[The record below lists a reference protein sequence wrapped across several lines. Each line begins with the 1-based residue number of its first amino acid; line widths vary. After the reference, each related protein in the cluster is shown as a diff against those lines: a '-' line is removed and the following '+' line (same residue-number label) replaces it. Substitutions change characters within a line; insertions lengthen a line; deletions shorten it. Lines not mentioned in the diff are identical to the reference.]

1 MNLSQFLRLTGA
13 GLAVGLAL
21 TLAAPASAK
30 VLARV
35 NGAEITDEDVKIA
48 MEDIGSSLPQQIEG
62 PARQAYILDY
72 LIDAKLVAQKAEADK
87 MGEGPEF
94 AKKVAY
100 YRDKVLMEDLLGKVA
115 KDAATDTAIQKT
127 YDDVA
132 KQQKPEEE
140 VRARHILVESE
151 PDAQAALKRV
161 KGGEDFAKVANEMSK
176 DPGSKGGEL
185 GWFTKER
192 MVPEFAEAA
201 FKMQPGQISDPVKW
215 QFGWHIIQLEER
227 RQKQFPSLDQV
238 RDQVTRYVVQKS
250 QSELILKLR
259 EEAKVDRTE
268 PEKPADAAPAPRTGV
283 EGSGQSLRACILLEI
298 GALDAGLA
306 RPQSE
311 AKVTAHACAPSA
323 FLPPEERRW
332 PVPLRSLRSRP
343 NPPPTCRGSR
353 ACASRRRGGHPLQGA
368 HRRAA
373 AAVRRRARGGGGLH
387 EIAMPVR
394 ARSTGAAPSS
404 RAARRGRWS
413 SIPATPT
420 PSPASAAS
428 TRSARRDS
436 PRRRRGCEADE
447 MFLASTGVIGEPLDA
462 GKFDARARDGSRA
475 RPPGSLAR
483 RRARDHD
490 DRHFSEGRER
500 DGRRSAA
507 SGDASAASPRAP
519 A

>member
-1 MNLSQFLRLTGA
+1 MKSYQLLRLTGA
-13 GLAVGLAL
+13 AFAVAMAAALA
-21 TLAAPASAK
+21 TSASAK

-48 MEDIGSSLPQQIEG
+48 LEDIGQSLPQQIEG

-115 KDAATDTAIQKT
+115 KDAASDTAIQKT

-151 PDAQAALKRV
+151 ADAQAALKRV

-201 FKMQPGQISDPVKW
+201 FKMQPGQISDPVKS
-215 QFGWHIIQLEER
+215 QFGWHIIQVEER
-227 RQKQFPSLDQV
+227 RQKQFPPLDQV

-259 EEAKVDRTE
+259 EEAKVERTE
-268 PEKPADAAPAPRTGV
+268 PEKPAEAAPGAAATPAPAAETKTPANPAAPA
-283 EGSGQSLRACILLEI
+283 
-298 GALDAGLA
+298 
-306 RPQSE
+306 
-311 AKVTAHACAPSA
+311 
-323 FLPPEERRW
+323 
-332 PVPLRSLRSRP
+332 
-343 NPPPTCRGSR
+343 
-353 ACASRRRGGHPLQGA
+353 
-368 HRRAA
+368 
-373 AAVRRRARGGGGLH
+373 
-387 EIAMPVR
+387 
-394 ARSTGAAPSS
+394 SS
-404 RAARRGRWS
+404 S
-413 SIPATPT
+413 
-420 PSPASAAS
+420 
-428 TRSARRDS
+428 
-436 PRRRRGCEADE
+436 
-447 MFLASTGVIGEPLDA
+447 
-462 GKFDARARDGSRA
+462 K
-475 RPPGSLAR
+475 
-483 RRARDHD
+483 
-490 DRHFSEGRER
+490 
-500 DGRRSAA
+500 
-507 SGDASAASPRAP
+507 
-519 A
+519 

>member
-100 YRDKVLMEDLLGKVA
+100 YRDKVLMEDLLGKTA

-161 KGGEDFAKVANEMSK
+161 TGGEDFAKVANEMSK

-201 FKMQPGQISDPVKW
+201 FKMQPGQISDPVKS

-268 PEKPADAAPAPRTGV
+268 PEKPADAAPAPGP
-283 EGSGQSLRACILLEI
+283 ESKAP
-298 GALDAGLA
+298 AN
-306 RPQSE
+306 
-311 AKVTAHACAPSA
+311 PSA
-323 FLPPEERRW
+323 
-332 PVPLRSLRSRP
+332 
-343 NPPPTCRGSR
+343 
-353 ACASRRRGGHPLQGA
+353 
-368 HRRAA
+368 
-373 AAVRRRARGGGGLH
+373 
-387 EIAMPVR
+387 
-394 ARSTGAAPSS
+394 
-404 RAARRGRWS
+404 
-413 SIPATPT
+413 
-420 PSPASAAS
+420 PASS
-428 TRSARRDS
+428 S
-436 PRRRRGCEADE
+436 
-447 MFLASTGVIGEPLDA
+447 
-462 GKFDARARDGSRA
+462 K
-475 RPPGSLAR
+475 
-483 RRARDHD
+483 
-490 DRHFSEGRER
+490 
-500 DGRRSAA
+500 
-507 SGDASAASPRAP
+507 
-519 A
+519 

>member
-13 GLAVGLAL
+13 GLAVGVAL

-115 KDAATDTAIQKT
+115 KDAATDTAIQQT

-201 FKMQPGQISDPVKW
+201 FKMQPGQISDPVKS

-259 EEAKVDRTE
+259 EEAKVERTE
-268 PEKPADAAPAPRTGV
+268 PEKPADAAPAPGP
-283 EGSGQSLRACILLEI
+283 ESKAP
-298 GALDAGLA
+298 AN
-306 RPQSE
+306 
-311 AKVTAHACAPSA
+311 PSA
-323 FLPPEERRW
+323 
-332 PVPLRSLRSRP
+332 
-343 NPPPTCRGSR
+343 
-353 ACASRRRGGHPLQGA
+353 
-368 HRRAA
+368 
-373 AAVRRRARGGGGLH
+373 
-387 EIAMPVR
+387 
-394 ARSTGAAPSS
+394 
-404 RAARRGRWS
+404 
-413 SIPATPT
+413 
-420 PSPASAAS
+420 PASS
-428 TRSARRDS
+428 S
-436 PRRRRGCEADE
+436 
-447 MFLASTGVIGEPLDA
+447 
-462 GKFDARARDGSRA
+462 K
-475 RPPGSLAR
+475 
-483 RRARDHD
+483 
-490 DRHFSEGRER
+490 
-500 DGRRSAA
+500 
-507 SGDASAASPRAP
+507 
-519 A
+519 

>member
-100 YRDKVLMEDLLGKVA
+100 YRDKVLMEDLLGKIA

-161 KGGEDFAKVANEMSK
+161 TGGEDFAKVANEMSK

-201 FKMQPGQISDPVKW
+201 FKMQPGQISDPVKS

-268 PEKPADAAPAPRTGV
+268 PEKPADAAPAPGP
-283 EGSGQSLRACILLEI
+283 ESKAP
-298 GALDAGLA
+298 AN
-306 RPQSE
+306 
-311 AKVTAHACAPSA
+311 PSA
-323 FLPPEERRW
+323 
-332 PVPLRSLRSRP
+332 
-343 NPPPTCRGSR
+343 
-353 ACASRRRGGHPLQGA
+353 
-368 HRRAA
+368 
-373 AAVRRRARGGGGLH
+373 
-387 EIAMPVR
+387 
-394 ARSTGAAPSS
+394 
-404 RAARRGRWS
+404 
-413 SIPATPT
+413 
-420 PSPASAAS
+420 PASS
-428 TRSARRDS
+428 S
-436 PRRRRGCEADE
+436 
-447 MFLASTGVIGEPLDA
+447 
-462 GKFDARARDGSRA
+462 K
-475 RPPGSLAR
+475 
-483 RRARDHD
+483 
-490 DRHFSEGRER
+490 
-500 DGRRSAA
+500 
-507 SGDASAASPRAP
+507 
-519 A
+519 

>member
-13 GLAVGLAL
+13 GLAVGVAL

-115 KDAATDTAIQKT
+115 KDAATDTAIQQT

-161 KGGEDFAKVANEMSK
+161 KGGEDFAKVTNEMSK

-201 FKMQPGQISDPVKW
+201 FKMQPGQISDPVKS

-259 EEAKVDRTE
+259 EEAKVERTE
-268 PEKPADAAPAPRTGV
+268 PEKPADAAPAPGP
-283 EGSGQSLRACILLEI
+283 ESKAP
-298 GALDAGLA
+298 AN
-306 RPQSE
+306 
-311 AKVTAHACAPSA
+311 PSA
-323 FLPPEERRW
+323 
-332 PVPLRSLRSRP
+332 
-343 NPPPTCRGSR
+343 
-353 ACASRRRGGHPLQGA
+353 
-368 HRRAA
+368 
-373 AAVRRRARGGGGLH
+373 
-387 EIAMPVR
+387 
-394 ARSTGAAPSS
+394 
-404 RAARRGRWS
+404 
-413 SIPATPT
+413 
-420 PSPASAAS
+420 PASS
-428 TRSARRDS
+428 S
-436 PRRRRGCEADE
+436 
-447 MFLASTGVIGEPLDA
+447 
-462 GKFDARARDGSRA
+462 K
-475 RPPGSLAR
+475 
-483 RRARDHD
+483 
-490 DRHFSEGRER
+490 
-500 DGRRSAA
+500 
-507 SGDASAASPRAP
+507 
-519 A
+519 

>member
-13 GLAVGLAL
+13 GLAVGVAL

-115 KDAATDTAIQKT
+115 KDAATDSAIQQT

-140 VRARHILVESE
+140 VRARHILVEAE

-201 FKMQPGQISDPVKW
+201 FKMQPGQISDPVKS

-259 EEAKVDRTE
+259 EEAKVERTE
-268 PEKPADAAPAPRTGV
+268 PEKPADAAPAPGP
-283 EGSGQSLRACILLEI
+283 ESKAP
-298 GALDAGLA
+298 AN
-306 RPQSE
+306 
-311 AKVTAHACAPSA
+311 PSA
-323 FLPPEERRW
+323 
-332 PVPLRSLRSRP
+332 
-343 NPPPTCRGSR
+343 
-353 ACASRRRGGHPLQGA
+353 
-368 HRRAA
+368 
-373 AAVRRRARGGGGLH
+373 
-387 EIAMPVR
+387 
-394 ARSTGAAPSS
+394 
-404 RAARRGRWS
+404 
-413 SIPATPT
+413 
-420 PSPASAAS
+420 PASS
-428 TRSARRDS
+428 S
-436 PRRRRGCEADE
+436 
-447 MFLASTGVIGEPLDA
+447 
-462 GKFDARARDGSRA
+462 K
-475 RPPGSLAR
+475 
-483 RRARDHD
+483 
-490 DRHFSEGRER
+490 
-500 DGRRSAA
+500 
-507 SGDASAASPRAP
+507 
-519 A
+519 

>member
-161 KGGEDFAKVANEMSK
+161 TGGEDFAKVANEMSK

-201 FKMQPGQISDPVKW
+201 FKMQPGQISDPVKS

-268 PEKPADAAPAPRTGV
+268 PEKPADAAPAPAP
-283 EGSGQSLRACILLEI
+283 ESKAP
-298 GALDAGLA
+298 AN
-306 RPQSE
+306 
-311 AKVTAHACAPSA
+311 PSA
-323 FLPPEERRW
+323 
-332 PVPLRSLRSRP
+332 
-343 NPPPTCRGSR
+343 
-353 ACASRRRGGHPLQGA
+353 
-368 HRRAA
+368 
-373 AAVRRRARGGGGLH
+373 
-387 EIAMPVR
+387 
-394 ARSTGAAPSS
+394 
-404 RAARRGRWS
+404 
-413 SIPATPT
+413 
-420 PSPASAAS
+420 PASTS
-428 TRSARRDS
+428 
-436 PRRRRGCEADE
+436 
-447 MFLASTGVIGEPLDA
+447 
-462 GKFDARARDGSRA
+462 K
-475 RPPGSLAR
+475 
-483 RRARDHD
+483 
-490 DRHFSEGRER
+490 
-500 DGRRSAA
+500 
-507 SGDASAASPRAP
+507 
-519 A
+519 

>member
-35 NGAEITDEDVKIA
+35 NGAEITDEDIKIA

-161 KGGEDFAKVANEMSK
+161 TGGEDFAKVANEMSK

-201 FKMQPGQISDPVKW
+201 FKMQPGQISDPVKS

-268 PEKPADAAPAPRTGV
+268 PEKPADAAPAPGP
-283 EGSGQSLRACILLEI
+283 ESKAP
-298 GALDAGLA
+298 AN
-306 RPQSE
+306 
-311 AKVTAHACAPSA
+311 PSA
-323 FLPPEERRW
+323 
-332 PVPLRSLRSRP
+332 
-343 NPPPTCRGSR
+343 
-353 ACASRRRGGHPLQGA
+353 
-368 HRRAA
+368 
-373 AAVRRRARGGGGLH
+373 
-387 EIAMPVR
+387 
-394 ARSTGAAPSS
+394 
-404 RAARRGRWS
+404 
-413 SIPATPT
+413 
-420 PSPASAAS
+420 PASS
-428 TRSARRDS
+428 S
-436 PRRRRGCEADE
+436 
-447 MFLASTGVIGEPLDA
+447 
-462 GKFDARARDGSRA
+462 K
-475 RPPGSLAR
+475 
-483 RRARDHD
+483 
-490 DRHFSEGRER
+490 
-500 DGRRSAA
+500 
-507 SGDASAASPRAP
+507 
-519 A
+519 

>member
-13 GLAVGLAL
+13 GLAVGVAL

-115 KDAATDTAIQKT
+115 KDAATDTAIQQT

-201 FKMQPGQISDPVKW
+201 FKMQPGQISDPVKS

-259 EEAKVDRTE
+259 EEAKVERTE
-268 PEKPADAAPAPRTGV
+268 PEKPADAKPAPGPESKAPAN
-283 EGSGQSLRACILLEI
+283 
-298 GALDAGLA
+298 
-306 RPQSE
+306 
-311 AKVTAHACAPSA
+311 PSA
-323 FLPPEERRW
+323 
-332 PVPLRSLRSRP
+332 
-343 NPPPTCRGSR
+343 
-353 ACASRRRGGHPLQGA
+353 
-368 HRRAA
+368 
-373 AAVRRRARGGGGLH
+373 
-387 EIAMPVR
+387 
-394 ARSTGAAPSS
+394 
-404 RAARRGRWS
+404 
-413 SIPATPT
+413 
-420 PSPASAAS
+420 PASS
-428 TRSARRDS
+428 S
-436 PRRRRGCEADE
+436 
-447 MFLASTGVIGEPLDA
+447 
-462 GKFDARARDGSRA
+462 K
-475 RPPGSLAR
+475 
-483 RRARDHD
+483 
-490 DRHFSEGRER
+490 
-500 DGRRSAA
+500 
-507 SGDASAASPRAP
+507 
-519 A
+519 

>member
-1 MNLSQFLRLTGA
+1 MKSYQLLRLTGA
-13 GLAVGLAL
+13 AFAVAMAAALA
-21 TLAAPASAK
+21 TSASAK

-48 MEDIGSSLPQQIEG
+48 LDDIGQSLPQQIEG

-115 KDAATDTAIQKT
+115 KDAASDTAIQKT

-151 PDAQAALKRV
+151 ADAQAALKRV
-161 KGGEDFAKVANEMSK
+161 KSGEDFAKVANEMSK

-201 FKMQPGQISDPVKW
+201 FKMQPGQISDPVKS

-227 RQKQFPSLDQV
+227 RQKQFPPLDQV

-259 EEAKVDRTE
+259 EAAKVERTE
-268 PEKPADAAPAPRTGV
+268 PEKPAEATPGAAATPAPAAETKTP
-283 EGSGQSLRACILLEI
+283 AN
-298 GALDAGLA
+298 
-306 RPQSE
+306 
-311 AKVTAHACAPSA
+311 PSA
-323 FLPPEERRW
+323 
-332 PVPLRSLRSRP
+332 
-343 NPPPTCRGSR
+343 
-353 ACASRRRGGHPLQGA
+353 
-368 HRRAA
+368 
-373 AAVRRRARGGGGLH
+373 
-387 EIAMPVR
+387 
-394 ARSTGAAPSS
+394 
-404 RAARRGRWS
+404 
-413 SIPATPT
+413 
-420 PSPASAAS
+420 PASS
-428 TRSARRDS
+428 S
-436 PRRRRGCEADE
+436 
-447 MFLASTGVIGEPLDA
+447 
-462 GKFDARARDGSRA
+462 K
-475 RPPGSLAR
+475 
-483 RRARDHD
+483 
-490 DRHFSEGRER
+490 
-500 DGRRSAA
+500 
-507 SGDASAASPRAP
+507 
-519 A
+519 

>member
-1 MNLSQFLRLTGA
+1 MNFLRLTGA

-161 KGGEDFAKVANEMSK
+161 TGGEDFAKVANEMSK

-201 FKMQPGQISDPVKW
+201 FKMQPGQISDPVKS

-268 PEKPADAAPAPRTGV
+268 PEKPADAAPAPGP
-283 EGSGQSLRACILLEI
+283 ESKAP
-298 GALDAGLA
+298 AN
-306 RPQSE
+306 
-311 AKVTAHACAPSA
+311 PSA
-323 FLPPEERRW
+323 
-332 PVPLRSLRSRP
+332 
-343 NPPPTCRGSR
+343 
-353 ACASRRRGGHPLQGA
+353 
-368 HRRAA
+368 
-373 AAVRRRARGGGGLH
+373 
-387 EIAMPVR
+387 
-394 ARSTGAAPSS
+394 
-404 RAARRGRWS
+404 
-413 SIPATPT
+413 
-420 PSPASAAS
+420 PASS
-428 TRSARRDS
+428 S
-436 PRRRRGCEADE
+436 
-447 MFLASTGVIGEPLDA
+447 
-462 GKFDARARDGSRA
+462 K
-475 RPPGSLAR
+475 
-483 RRARDHD
+483 
-490 DRHFSEGRER
+490 
-500 DGRRSAA
+500 
-507 SGDASAASPRAP
+507 
-519 A
+519 

>member
-1 MNLSQFLRLTGA
+1 MNFLRLTGA

-201 FKMQPGQISDPVKW
+201 FKMQPGQISDPVKS

-250 QSELILKLR
+250 PSELILKLR

-268 PEKPADAAPAPRTGV
+268 PEKPADAAPAPGP
-283 EGSGQSLRACILLEI
+283 ESKAP
-298 GALDAGLA
+298 AN
-306 RPQSE
+306 
-311 AKVTAHACAPSA
+311 PSA
-323 FLPPEERRW
+323 
-332 PVPLRSLRSRP
+332 
-343 NPPPTCRGSR
+343 
-353 ACASRRRGGHPLQGA
+353 
-368 HRRAA
+368 
-373 AAVRRRARGGGGLH
+373 
-387 EIAMPVR
+387 
-394 ARSTGAAPSS
+394 
-404 RAARRGRWS
+404 
-413 SIPATPT
+413 
-420 PSPASAAS
+420 PASS
-428 TRSARRDS
+428 S
-436 PRRRRGCEADE
+436 
-447 MFLASTGVIGEPLDA
+447 
-462 GKFDARARDGSRA
+462 K
-475 RPPGSLAR
+475 
-483 RRARDHD
+483 
-490 DRHFSEGRER
+490 
-500 DGRRSAA
+500 
-507 SGDASAASPRAP
+507 
-519 A
+519 

>member
-13 GLAVGLAL
+13 GLAVGVAL

-115 KDAATDTAIQKT
+115 KDAATDTAIQQT

-201 FKMQPGQISDPVKW
+201 FKMQPGQISDPVKS

-268 PEKPADAAPAPRTGV
+268 PEKPADAAPAPGP
-283 EGSGQSLRACILLEI
+283 ESKAP
-298 GALDAGLA
+298 AN
-306 RPQSE
+306 
-311 AKVTAHACAPSA
+311 PSA
-323 FLPPEERRW
+323 
-332 PVPLRSLRSRP
+332 
-343 NPPPTCRGSR
+343 
-353 ACASRRRGGHPLQGA
+353 
-368 HRRAA
+368 
-373 AAVRRRARGGGGLH
+373 
-387 EIAMPVR
+387 
-394 ARSTGAAPSS
+394 
-404 RAARRGRWS
+404 
-413 SIPATPT
+413 
-420 PSPASAAS
+420 PASS
-428 TRSARRDS
+428 S
-436 PRRRRGCEADE
+436 
-447 MFLASTGVIGEPLDA
+447 
-462 GKFDARARDGSRA
+462 K
-475 RPPGSLAR
+475 
-483 RRARDHD
+483 
-490 DRHFSEGRER
+490 
-500 DGRRSAA
+500 
-507 SGDASAASPRAP
+507 
-519 A
+519 

>member
-35 NGAEITDEDVKIA
+35 NGADITDEDVKIA

-115 KDAATDTAIQKT
+115 KDAVTDTAIQKT

-161 KGGEDFAKVANEMSK
+161 TGGEDFAKVANEMSK

-201 FKMQPGQISDPVKW
+201 FKMQPGQISDPVKS

-268 PEKPADAAPAPRTGV
+268 PEKPADAAPAPGP
-283 EGSGQSLRACILLEI
+283 ESKAP
-298 GALDAGLA
+298 AN
-306 RPQSE
+306 
-311 AKVTAHACAPSA
+311 PSA
-323 FLPPEERRW
+323 
-332 PVPLRSLRSRP
+332 
-343 NPPPTCRGSR
+343 
-353 ACASRRRGGHPLQGA
+353 
-368 HRRAA
+368 
-373 AAVRRRARGGGGLH
+373 
-387 EIAMPVR
+387 
-394 ARSTGAAPSS
+394 
-404 RAARRGRWS
+404 
-413 SIPATPT
+413 
-420 PSPASAAS
+420 PASS
-428 TRSARRDS
+428 S
-436 PRRRRGCEADE
+436 
-447 MFLASTGVIGEPLDA
+447 
-462 GKFDARARDGSRA
+462 K
-475 RPPGSLAR
+475 
-483 RRARDHD
+483 
-490 DRHFSEGRER
+490 
-500 DGRRSAA
+500 
-507 SGDASAASPRAP
+507 
-519 A
+519 

>member
-1 MNLSQFLRLTGA
+1 MNSSQFLRLTGA
-13 GLAVGLAL
+13 GLAVGVAL

-115 KDAATDTAIQKT
+115 KDAATDTAIQQT

-201 FKMQPGQISDPVKW
+201 FKMQPGQISDPVKS

-259 EEAKVDRTE
+259 EEAKVERTE
-268 PEKPADAAPAPRTGV
+268 PEKPADAAPAPGP
-283 EGSGQSLRACILLEI
+283 ESKAP
-298 GALDAGLA
+298 AN
-306 RPQSE
+306 
-311 AKVTAHACAPSA
+311 PSA
-323 FLPPEERRW
+323 
-332 PVPLRSLRSRP
+332 
-343 NPPPTCRGSR
+343 
-353 ACASRRRGGHPLQGA
+353 
-368 HRRAA
+368 
-373 AAVRRRARGGGGLH
+373 
-387 EIAMPVR
+387 
-394 ARSTGAAPSS
+394 
-404 RAARRGRWS
+404 
-413 SIPATPT
+413 
-420 PSPASAAS
+420 PASS
-428 TRSARRDS
+428 S
-436 PRRRRGCEADE
+436 
-447 MFLASTGVIGEPLDA
+447 
-462 GKFDARARDGSRA
+462 K
-475 RPPGSLAR
+475 
-483 RRARDHD
+483 
-490 DRHFSEGRER
+490 
-500 DGRRSAA
+500 
-507 SGDASAASPRAP
+507 
-519 A
+519 